1 MSDNLNDE
9 FLRSLAPQTFQERVA
24 AMQIR
29 SIPIIPLLPR
39 SKEPCTKHAAYDATL
54 NPSVI
59 EEWVKTFDPNSNCA
73 AVARFDGYW
82 MLDDDTGTLAEKYK
96 EDTGHDLPETFTVG
110 TSRGFHYYY
119 LHDEMSRLIRYDGHE
134 NSGVIEIPGYKG
146 EARCNNQYVVA
157 PGSVHPSGALYEI
170 YDDSPIVAA
179 PVELLEWLQ
188 KAYALS
194 ESLKPKSEKPNLSGT
209 PDPGFRKLFDAV
221 GYRPLVNRINALDD
235 VGLHVC
241 GLKRGETV
249 PCPMPHHKHKDY
261 SNCFGPIKNAP
272 DLLKCLGK
280 CQWTGDMVAAVYR
293 LDGGSVKYKTMYDAA
308 RAICKEEDLNFD
320 KFFPPKAKPESRTRT
335 TSKSIHSKQPKNE
348 PNGAPQSVEGSGCEP
363 EPEITEEPLPQ
374 FPQFTGSLTDLSEA
388 LAPDLPYCLKFMAA
402 VTLVGGLLSGKV
414 YMSGSTHIDPRF
426 YTVFIDTKGAGKG
439 GSWNEVRGALGPLIL
454 GELNIAPSID
464 SGPALV
470 MELAQHPRTM
480 LYADELDKV
489 FETAKPTGSSR
500 NSLFAELLT
509 LYDGHETG
517 NSAKANF
524 ELPKEVRDRVCKKG
538 SASINVTDAKFSLL
552 GGVQP
557 DVFATMWR
565 GVKGGANGLQSRFIL
580 VSSGNN
586 SVPEP
591 QRPTDSASVRRITE
605 RITDQVLSYINVDAP
620 QFIHMSDELGETLR
634 NWWKECSNAH
644 PKASTRTPAMLVRM
658 LLVLAVTNDVQEISP
673 QLVEQAIAF
682 GDYQIQLA
690 ERFMPSDAMTWTAAF
705 EELILRAFRK
715 HGEAGL
721 TLNQVR
727 RYVNPE
733 KHQLLGGFG
742 PFLQAWNNLKNTG
755 MLLRLRTNTRGF
767 GVEVVPPLVET

>member
-1 MSDNLNDE
+1 MSNNLNEE

-29 SIPIIPLLPR
+29 SIPIIPLLPK
-39 SKEPCTKHAAYDATL
+39 SKEPCTKHAAYDGTL
-54 NPSVI
+54 NPSI
-59 EEWVKTFDPNSNCA
+59 IDEWVKTCDPNSNCA
-73 AVARFDGYW
+73 AVARFDGCW
-82 MLDDDTGTLAEKYK
+82 MLDDDTGTFAEKYK
-96 EDTGHDLPETFTVG
+96 EDTGHDVPETFTVR
-110 TSRGFHYYY
+110 TSRGFHYYF

-170 YDDSPIVAA
+170 YDGAPIVAA
-179 PVELLEWLQ
+179 PVQLLEWLQ

-194 ESLKPKSEKPNLSGT
+194 ESLKPVTEKQKVSGM

-221 GYRPLVNRINALDD
+221 GYRPLLNRINALDD
-235 VGLHVC
+235 VRLHVR

-249 PCPMPHHKHKDY
+249 PCPMPHHKHRDC

-272 DLLKCLGK
+272 ELLKCLGK

-293 LDGGSVKYKTMYDAA
+293 LDGGSVHYKTMYDAA

-320 KFFPPKAKPESRTRT
+320 EFFPPKAK
-335 TSKSIHSKQPKNE
+335 SIHEQSKNNANE
-348 PNGAPQSVEGSGCEP
+348 APQSVERSICEP
-363 EPEITEEPLPQ
+363 EAEIAEDHLPE
-374 FPQFTGSLTDLSEA
+374 FPRFTGSLADLSEA
-388 LAPDLPYCLKFMAA
+388 LAPDLPYCLKFMSA
-402 VTLVGGLLSGKV
+402 VTIIGALLSGKA
-414 YMSGSTHIDPRF
+414 YMRGSTHIDPRF

-439 GSWNEVRGALGPLIL
+439 GAWNEVQGVLGPLTL
-454 GELNIAPSID
+454 GEINIVPSID

-470 MELAQHPRTM
+470 LELAQHPRTM

-489 FETAKPTGSSR
+489 FEAAKPTGSSR

-509 LYDGHETG
+509 LYDGHVTG
-517 NSAKANF
+517 NSAKTNF
-524 ELPKEVRDRVCKKG
+524 ALPKDVRDKVCKSG
-538 SASINVTDAKFSLL
+538 GANIHVTDARFNLL

-565 GVKGGANGLQSRFIL
+565 GVKGGANGLQSRFTL

-591 QRPTDSASVRRITE
+591 QRATDSAAVRQITE
-605 RITDQVLSYINVDAP
+605 IITDQVQTYISADAP
-620 QFIHMSDELGETLR
+620 QLIHMSEELGERLR
-634 NWWKECSNAH
+634 AWWRGCSDAY
-644 PKASTRTPAMLVRM
+644 PKASTRTPAMLTRM
-658 LLVLAVTNDVQEISP
+658 LIILAVTNDVKEISP
-673 QLVEQAIAF
+673 RLVDQAIAF
-682 GDYQIQLA
+682 GEYQIQMA
-690 ERFMPSDAMTWTAAF
+690 ERFLPSDTMTWTAAY

-715 HGEAGL
+715 HGAAGL
-721 TLNQVR
+721 TRNQVR

-733 KHQLLGGFG
+733 KQQLLGGFG

-755 MLLRLRTNTRGF
+755 MLVRLRTNTRGF
-767 GVEVVPPLVET
+767 DVFVVNEQSTT

>member
-9 FLRSLAPQTFQERVA
+9 FLLWLAPQTFEARAEV
-24 AMQIR
+24 MQKR
-29 SIPIIPLLPR
+29 GIPIIPLLPK
-39 SKEPCTKHAAYDATL
+39 SKEPCTRHAAYDGTS
-54 NPSVI
+54 NPTI
-59 EEWVKTFDPNSNCA
+59 INHWVRTYDPASNCA

-82 MLDDDTGTLAEKYK
+82 MLDDDTGTLAEKYE
-96 EDTGHDLPETFTVG
+96 EDTGYDLPETFTVQ

-119 LHDEMSRLIRYDGHE
+119 LHDEMSRQIRYGGHE
-134 NSGVIEIPGYKG
+134 NSGVIEILGYKG

-157 PGSVHPSGALYEI
+157 PGSIHPSGVHYEI
-170 YDDSPIVAA
+170 YDGAPIVAA
-179 PVELLEWLQ
+179 PAQLLDWLQ

-194 ESLKPKSEKPNLSGT
+194 ESLKTESDKPKTNEKA
-209 PDPGFRKLFDAV
+209 DPGFRKLFDAV
-221 GYRPLVNRINALDD
+221 GYRPLVNRIKALNDIR
-235 VGLHVC
+235 LHVC
-241 GLKRGETV
+241 CLRRGETV

-272 DLLKCLGK
+272 ELLKCLGK
-280 CQWTGDMVAAVYR
+280 CQWTGDMIAAVYR
-293 LDGGSVKYKTMYDAA
+293 LDGGSLKYKTMYEAA
-308 RAICKEEDLNFD
+308 RAVCEEEELNFD
-320 KFFPPKAKPESRTRT
+320 EFFPPVAKPESRNRAV
-335 TSKSIHSKQPKNE
+335 SQSIYREQPKNE
-348 PNGAPQSVEGSGCEP
+348 ASEARGSVEFSRIEL
-363 EPEITEEPLPQ
+363 EPEIAEEPLPQ
-374 FPQFTGSLTDLSEA
+374 FPHFTGSLADLSEA

-402 VTLVGGLLSGKV
+402 VTLIGGLLSGKT

-426 YTVFIDTKGAGKG
+426 YTVFIDSKGAGKG
-439 GSWNEVRGALGPLIL
+439 GAWSEVRGALGPLVL

-470 MELAQHPRTM
+470 LELAQHPRTM

-517 NSAKANF
+517 NSAKTNF
-524 ELPKEVRDRVCKKG
+524 ALPKDIRDKVCKGGG
-538 SASINVTDAKFSLL
+538 SNIHVTDARFSLL

-557 DVFATMWR
+557 DVFGTMWR

-591 QRPTDSASVRRITE
+591 QRPTDSAIVRRITE
-605 RITDQVLSYINVDAP
+605 KIMDQVLSYINLEAP
-620 QFIHMSDELGETLR
+620 QFIHLSNELGERLHT
-634 NWWKECSNAH
+634 WWKERIEAH
-644 PKASTRTPAMLVRM
+644 PKASTRTPAMLLR
-658 LLVLAVTNDVQEISP
+658 LLIILAVTNSLQEITP
-673 QLVEQAIAF
+673 ELVDQAIAF

-705 EELILRAFRK
+705 EELILTAFRK
-715 HGEAGL
+715 HGGVGL

-755 MLLRLRTNTRGF
+755 MLIRFRTNTRGF
-767 GVEVVPPLVET
+767 GVFVVNEQSTT